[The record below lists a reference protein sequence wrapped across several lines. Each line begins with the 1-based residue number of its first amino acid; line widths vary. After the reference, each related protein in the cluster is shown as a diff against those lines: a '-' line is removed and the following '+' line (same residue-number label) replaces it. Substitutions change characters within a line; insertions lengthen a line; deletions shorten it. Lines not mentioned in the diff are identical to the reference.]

1 MSVLFYGLA
10 AAILVILN
18 ALGAIIGRIIYV
30 VKKQNKMYA
39 NITEV
44 LDKIV
49 KESTD
54 NSYERILKQKGPQR
68 RPLYDYILKTKNFT
82 YYIKLIQNNN
92 LNEIT
97 VQSSV
102 KWQIRKSPKHTIYI
116 SDIEEFMR
124 LRIPDENNKVSKKI
138 ALIYPD
144 SKSLLRY
151 INECELEFITP
162 DTDVY
167 GCNVVTY
174 KQLYE
179 NLDIIKL

>member
-18 ALGAIIGRIIYV
+18 AAGAIIGRIIYV

-39 NITEV
+39 NITE
-44 LDKIV
+44 LLEKL
-49 KESTD
+49 KSESED
-54 NSYERILKQKGPQR
+54 NSYERILKQKGLQ
-68 RPLYDYILKTKNFT
+68 RPLYDYILKTKNYA

-102 KWQIRKSPKHTIYI
+102 KWKMRRGTKSTIYI

-124 LRIPDENNKVSKKI
+124 LRIPDENNVISKKI
-138 ALIYPD
+138 VLVYPD

-174 KQLYE
+174 KQLNE